1 MKITYQWEVE
11 QSEKE
16 VRVISHPVNQQ
27 VVQQFERII
36 QAESVLTVI
45 DPRNNRKYSVRL
57 VEINYIETFAHLS
70 KVYLI
75 DGREYLLQKKLKELK
90 ELEIFHF
97 YRINQSRI
105 INMEQVASFTVGS
118 QARLELFT
126 KNGQQLTVSRHYAK
140 QIRERLS

>member
-11 QSEKE
+11 QPEKE
-16 VRVISHPVNQQ
+16 VRVISHPINQQ
-27 VVQQFERII
+27 MVQQFERII
-36 QAESVLTVI
+36 QAERNLTVV
-45 DPRNNRKYSVRL
+45 DSRNNRKYVIKL
-57 VEINYIETFAHLS
+57 TEINYIEAFAHLS

-75 DGREYLLQKKLKELK
+75 DGREYLLQKKLKELN

-97 YRINQSRI
+97 YRINHSTI
-105 INMEQVASFTVGS
+105 VNMEQVASFAVGT

-126 KNGQQLTVSRHYAK
+126 KNRQKLMVSRHYAK